1 MEDWQAN
8 QTSRETAPALYG
20 LTRTSGT
27 EASDPAP
34 RHLRQLAE
42 VLIESGA
49 LQRPALAK
57 RIGVSKQTVSE
68 LLSVLEQR
76 GLVRVAGP
84 LNGLPGRS
92 SLTYALRPEAALAL
106 GFDIGGTKV
115 AAALIDLRG
124 TVLAETIE
132 PTAHGD
138 LDKLIA
144 QLAGLADRLVAEA
157 GAQRFHIQACT
168 VGVPAAVNPA
178 TGILNLAANLP
189 GLVAVD
195 LHARLT
201 AALGCPVAV
210 ENDVNLALLGEVAA
224 GCGQGKRDIAFVA
237 LGTGV
242 GAGLMV
248 NGRLLRGA
256 TGGAGEIAYLPL
268 PEHGT
273 TERSLIQGHF
283 ETVVGEAGIREA
295 FVRRG
300 GGAELPVRAIFDAAA
315 EGDVRALETID
326 ELAGHV
332 ALGIVSLI
340 ALIDPELVVLGG
352 SVGARP
358 ELIERVRHQLATRF
372 ERPVPILPSTT
383 GARAGLAGALETARR
398 HLLADLFGEG

>member
-8 QTSRETAPALYG
+8 QTARGPAPALYG
-20 LTRTSGT
+20 LAKTSGT
-27 EASDPAP
+27 IPADPAP
-34 RHLRQLAE
+34 PHLRQLAE

-49 LQRPALAK
+49 LQRPALAR

-92 SLTYALRPEAALAL
+92 SLSYALRPEAALAL
-106 GFDIGGTKV
+106 GFDIGGTKI

-138 LDKLIA
+138 LDQLVG
-144 QLAGLADRLVAEA
+144 QLAGLATALTERA
-157 GAQRFHIQACT
+157 GAQRLHVQACT

-201 AALGCPVAV
+201 AALGCPVAI

-224 GCGQGKRDIAFVA
+224 GCGKGKSDIAFVA

-268 PEHGT
+268 PDHGT

-300 GGAELPVRAIFDAAA
+300 GAADLPVRAIFDAAA
-315 EGDVRALETID
+315 AGDARALETID

-372 ERPVPILPSTT
+372 ERPVPILASNT

-398 HLLADLFGEG
+398 HLLADLFGEE